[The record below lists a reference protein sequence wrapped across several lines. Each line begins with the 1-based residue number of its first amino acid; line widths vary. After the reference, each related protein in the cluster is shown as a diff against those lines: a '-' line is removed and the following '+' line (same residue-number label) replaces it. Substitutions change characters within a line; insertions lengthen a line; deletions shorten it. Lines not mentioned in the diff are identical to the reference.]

1 MIWSRWIFCRHIDR
15 IKSIFSPTLT
25 RALPSPQKIME
36 LNFESL
42 QKILIDNNSYLI
54 QAFVVVFGAL
64 VLDFIQRRILKKIH
78 RRLEK
83 TVNKWDDA
91 FVGALAKPVSVVIWA
106 AGIALAAE
114 ILQNATKAVIF
125 TAVQPVRDTIIVA
138 ALGWFLLR
146 LINNIEKSFMEG
158 EREIDHTTVDA
169 ISKLLRISVI
179 ITAALV
185 ALQTLGYSVS
195 GVLAFGG
202 IGGIAIGF
210 AAKDLLANFFGG
222 LTIYLDRPFKV
233 GDWVRSPDREIEGT
247 IEKIGWRLTR
257 IRTFDKRPLYV
268 PNSIFTTIALENP
281 SRMKNR
287 RIYETIGI
295 RYDDSAKVESIIKKV
310 KEMLLNHPEIDT
322 RQTLIVNFNA
332 FAASSL
338 DFFIYTFT
346 KTTNWIHF
354 HEVKQDVLLKI
365 LNIID
370 DEGAEMAFPT
380 STIHLAEPPE
390 KEN

>member
-1 MIWSRWIFCRHIDR
+1 
-15 IKSIFSPTLT
+15 
-25 RALPSPQKIME
+25 ME
-36 LNFESL
+36 INFDSL
-42 QKILIDNNSYLI
+42 QKIIIENNSYLI
-54 QAFVVVFGAL
+54 QAFIVVFGSL
-64 VLDFIQRRILKKIH
+64 IIDFIQRRILKKIQQ
-78 RRLEK
+78 RLEK
-83 TVNKWDDA
+83 TANKLDDA
-91 FVGALAKPVSVVIWA
+91 VVGAISKPVSVVIWA

-114 ILQNATKAVIF
+114 IIQKATKAVIF
-125 TAVQPVRDTIIVA
+125 SAVQPLRDTIIVA

-146 LINNIEKSFMEG
+146 LIGNIEKTYIEG
-158 EREIDHTTVDA
+158 DKEIDHTTVDA
-169 ISKLLRISVI
+169 IAKLLRISVI

-295 RYDDSAKVESIIKKV
+295 RYDDAAKVASIIEKV
-310 KEMLLNHPEIDT
+310 KEMLLNHPEIDS

-346 KTTNWIHF
+346 KTTNWIYF
-354 HEVKQDVLLKI
+354 HEVKQDILLKVMK
-365 LNIID
+365 IIE

-380 STIHLAEPPE
+380 STVHIAELPE
-390 KEN
+390 KEMLERLQDKRSSPPR

>member
-1 MIWSRWIFCRHIDR
+1 
-15 IKSIFSPTLT
+15 
-25 RALPSPQKIME
+25 ME
-36 LNFESL
+36 MNFDSL
-42 QKILIDNNSYLI
+42 QKLVVENNSYLI
-54 QAFVVVFGAL
+54 QAFIVVFGAL
-64 VLDFIQRRILKKIH
+64 LIDFIQRRVIKKIH

-83 TVNKWDDA
+83 TTNKWDDA

-114 ILQNATKAVIF
+114 ILQKSTKAVIF
-125 TAVQPVRDTIIVA
+125 SAVEPLRDTIIVA
-138 ALGWFLLR
+138 ALAWFLLR
-146 LINNIEKSFMEG
+146 FINNIEKSFIEG
-158 EREIDHTTVDA
+158 DKEIDHTTVDA
-169 ISKLLRISVI
+169 ISKLLRISVL
-179 ITAALV
+179 ITATLV

-222 LTIYLDRPFKV
+222 LTIYLDRPFAV

-268 PNSIFTTIALENP
+268 PNSIFTTIAVENP

-295 RYDDSAKVESIIKKV
+295 RYEDVSKIDPIIQNI
-310 KEMLLNHPEIDT
+310 KEMLQNHSEIDP
-322 RQTLIVNFNA
+322 RQTLIVNFNS
-332 FAASSL
+332 FAPSSL

-354 HEVKQDVLLKI
+354 HKVKQEILLRIIKI
-365 LNIID
+365 I
-370 DEGAEMAFPT
+370 ESQGAEIAFPT
-380 STIHLAEPPE
+380 STIHLAQPPE
-390 KEN
+390 MEIGRPQDKR

>member
-1 MIWSRWIFCRHIDR
+1 MD
-15 IKSIFSPTLT
+15 
-25 RALPSPQKIME
+25 
-36 LNFESL
+36 LNFDSL
-42 QKILIDNNSYLI
+42 QTFFVEHNSYLI
-54 QAFVVVFGAL
+54 QAFIVVFGSL
-64 VLDFIQRRILKKIH
+64 IIDFIQRRILKKIH

-91 FVGALAKPVSVVIWA
+91 FVGAISKPVSVVIWA

-114 ILQNATKAVIF
+114 IIQKATKALIF
-125 TAVQPVRDTIIVA
+125 SAVQPLRDTIIVA

-146 LINNIEKSFMEG
+146 LINNIENTYIEG
-158 EREIDHTTVDA
+158 DKEIDHTTVDA

-179 ITAALV
+179 ITATLV

-287 RIYETIGI
+287 RIYETIGL
-295 RYDDSAKVESIIKKV
+295 RYDDAAKVETIIGKV

-322 RQTLIVNFNA
+322 RQTMIVNFNA

-346 KTTNWIHF
+346 KTTNWIYF
-354 HEVKQDVLLKI
+354 HEVKQDVLLKVMK
-365 LNIID
+365 IIE

-380 STIHLAEPPE
+380 STIHLGESPE
-390 KEN
+390 KEMLGRQQDRTKSPPR